1 MSIGVAIVD
10 YGLGNLFSV
19 KHACGHVGL
28 AAEITSDCRK
38 IMGADAVILPGVGAY
53 GDAMDAL
60 RRLDLVQ
67 PLRDLA
73 GEGRPLVGI
82 CLGMQLVMSGS
93 DEFGWH
99 EGLGLVSGRVV
110 RFEHPEENGR
120 SLKVPQIGWN
130 RVRRAGAA
138 WEGGLLDGLKEGVH
152 MYFVHS
158 FYAKPEEDVSVCTSR
173 YGQIEFCSGLRKG
186 GVWAFQFH
194 PERSGPDGL
203 RMYVNLARWLDERR
217 QVKPS

>member
-1 MSIGVAIVD
+1 M
-10 YGLGNLFSV
+10 GNLFSV
-19 KHACGHVGL
+19 KNACEHAGMQ
-28 AAEITSDCRK
+28 AEITSDRK
-38 IMGADAVILPGVGAY
+38 IVMASEAVILPGVGAY

-60 RRLDLVQ
+60 RRRDLVQ
-67 PLRDLA
+67 LLRDLA
-73 GEGRPLVGI
+73 TEGRPLIGI

-99 EGLGLVSGRVV
+99 EGLGLIRGRVV
-110 RFEHPEENGR
+110 RFEKPGESGR

-130 RVRRAGAA
+130 RVYRAGPA

-158 FYAKPEEDVSVCTSR
+158 FYAKPEEDVAVCMSR

-203 RMYVNLARWLDERR
+203 RMYYNLAKWLNQRE
-217 QVKPS
+217 QAAI

>member
-1 MSIGVAIVD
+1 MNHRVAIVD

-28 AAEITSDCRK
+28 AAEITSDRK
-38 IMGADAVILPGVGAY
+38 EIMGADAVILPGVGAY

-99 EGLGLVSGRVV
+99 EGLGLVRGQVV
-110 RFEHPEENGR
+110 RFEHPEEKGR
-120 SLKVPQIGWN
+120 ELKVPQVGWN
-130 RVRRAGAA
+130 HIRRTGPA
-138 WEGGLLDGLKEGVH
+138 WEGTLLDGLSDGVN

-158 FYAKPEEDVSVCTSR
+158 FHVKPEEDVAVCLSR
-173 YGQIEFCSGLRKG
+173 YGQIEFCSGLRKD

-194 PERSGPDGL
+194 PERSGAEGL
-203 RMYVNLARWLDERR
+203 KIYRNLARWLSERK
-217 QVKPS
+217 QGIS